1 MKRIDA
7 DLSQPSLLP
16 KGCAVTFGC
25 FDGIHLGH
33 QKIISKLKEEALK
46 RKLKTALYLFHPHP
60 QTVLNPKRN
69 FKKLFTLEETQTLLQ
84 PWELDYF
91 GVIPFNQ
98 NISTWSPEKFVT
110 SFVVPHLK
118 PKLIVAGY
126 DFSFGAS
133 REGGISHLKSM
144 GANWN
149 FEVQQVSSLLK
160 KKKPV
165 STSRIKTL
173 LSQGHIEEAN
183 SLLWREFFLSGTV
196 SRGEGRGRKLGYPT
210 ANLLLP
216 DKVIPKKGV
225 YSVQALVH
233 EKWRLG
239 VLNIGFKPTFTQQS
253 LKKPTHGQTLSFEVH
268 IINGEFDLYGK
279 TLCVKMNRFLR
290 EEKTFKTAMALK
302 TQIQKDIKEALKT
315 HNLAKE
321 TKNLKNPK
329 F

>member
-7 DLSQPSLLP
+7 DFSQHSLLP
-16 KGCAVTFGC
+16 RGCAVTFGC

-60 QTVLNPKRN
+60 QTILNPKRN
-69 FKKLFTLEETQTLLQ
+69 FKKLFTLKETQTLLQ

-110 SFVVPHLK
+110 SFVVPQLK

-144 GANWN
+144 GEDWD
-149 FEVQQVSSLLK
+149 FEVQQVSSFLK

-165 STSRIKTL
+165 STSRIKVL
-173 LSQGHIEEAN
+173 LSQGHIKEAN
-183 SLLWREFFLSGTV
+183 SLLGREFFLSGIV
-196 SRGEGRGRKLGYPT
+196 SKGEGRGRELGYPT

-216 DKVIPKKGV
+216 DKIIPKKGV
-225 YSVQALVH
+225 YSVQVLVH
-233 EKWRLG
+233 KKWRLG
-239 VLNIGFKPTFTQQS
+239 VLNIGFRPTFAQKS
-253 LKKPTHGQTLSFEVH
+253 SEKPNLRQTLFFEVH
-268 IINGEFDLYGK
+268 IINGKFDLYGK
-279 TLCVKMNRFLR
+279 ILCVKITRFLR
-290 EEKTFKTAMALK
+290 EEKTFKTATALK
-302 TQIQKDIKEALKT
+302 AQIQKDIKEAL
-315 HNLAKE
+315 
-321 TKNLKNPK
+321 NPNHH
-329 F
+329 